1 MNELIFIGTI
11 ACCALLMI
19 FLYIRTSIYN
29 KRIKNLVSHTKYL
42 IYQSKCAERRSLHN
56 SYMMLSFVLEYA
68 KEHEQYESC
77 KIIQDNMNEIQK
89 QIAELDKANG

>member
-42 IYQSKCAERRSLHN
+42 N
-56 SYMMLSFVLEYA
+56 TNPNVL
-68 KEHEQYESC
+68 KEEAC
-77 KIIQDNMNEIQK
+77 ITRI
-89 QIAELDKANG
+89 